1 MHSSRFEFV
10 CTDEFMGEVN
20 TIGNN
25 FLVPHQIPDSCIN
38 TSTQRKRKIETT
50 AASTAATN

>member
-1 MHSSRFEFV
+1 MHFKSLEFV

-38 TSTQRKRKIETT
+38 TSTQRKRKIETA